1 MQKSLFENEMLNIV
15 QKPTLHKTDVSRST
29 FFQGDCLVEMDKI
42 EDKSIDMILCDLP
55 YNTTEAVWD
64 LIIPFELL
72 WKQYERVIKD
82 NGSIVL
88 TAQQPF
94 TSAVVMSNT
103 KLFKHTFIWEKD
115 KCANFLAG
123 SYQPLKIHEEILV
136 FSKGGF
142 THNAKIKAT
151 YNSQL
156 TDRKPR
162 VQDTSIKERSAGMNA
177 LLPRPNP
184 TKLKSSDNFMADK
197 NLAKSVI
204 YFATEH
210 KDRLHPTQKPIA
222 LMEYLIKTYTN
233 EGETVLDNCMGSGTT
248 GVACKKTGRH
258 FIGIEKDENYYN
270 VAVRRVSEYCG

>member
-1 MQKSLFENEMLNIV
+1 MLERNKIYC
-15 QKPTLHKTDVSRST
+15 
-29 FFQGDCLVEMDKI
+29 GDCLEVMTQI
-42 EDKSIDMILCDLP
+42 ETGTIDLILCDLP
-55 YNTTEAVWD
+55 YNTTEATWD
-64 LIIPFELL
+64 IIIPFEKL
-72 WKQYERVIKD
+72 WMQYERVIKES
-82 NGSIVL
+82 GVIVL

-94 TSAVVMSNT
+94 TSALVISNI

-142 THNAKIKAT
+142 THNAKVKCT
-151 YNSQL
+151 YNPQM

-162 VQDTSIKERSAGMNA
+162 QPQKQVERTQTMKD

-184 TKLKSSDNFMADK
+184 TKIQSHENFMADK

-204 YFATEH
+204 YFPVDL
-210 KDRLHPTQKPIA
+210 KDKQHPTQKPVA

-233 EGETVLDNCMGSGTT
+233 EGETVLDNCIGSGTT
-248 GVACKKTGRH
+248 ALACIGTNRN
-258 FIGIEKDENYYN
+258 FIGIEKEQKYVDIANKRIDEY
-270 VAVRRVSEYCG
+270 APQTSLF

>member
-1 MQKSLFENEMLNIV
+1 MSDALQPALQQCS
-15 QKPTLHKTDVSRST
+15 VSRST
-29 FFQGDCLVEMDKI
+29 FYQGDCLVEMDKI
-42 EDKSIDMILCDLP
+42 ADKSVDMILCDLP

-64 LIIPFELL
+64 LIIPFEPL

-142 THNAKIKAT
+142 THNARIKAT

-184 TKLKSSDNFMADK
+184 TKLKSSENFMADK

-204 YFATEH
+204 YFPTEH
-210 KDRLHPTQKPIA
+210 KERLHPTQKPIA

-258 FIGIEKDENYYN
+258 FIGIEKDEKYFEI
-270 VAVRRVSEYCG
+270 AVSRVSAYCG